1 MRWNGAKTQGLLVT
15 FRRMKSEPATTL
27 MQDIQGAT
35 HRREERDVSQPHSTY
50 KSDVLF
56 MPINGHEDR
65 KADSHRKQ
73 QKDI

>member
-15 FRRMKSEPATTL
+15 FRRMRGEPATML
-27 MQDIQGAT
+27 MQAIQGAT
-35 HRREERDVSQPHSTY
+35 HRREGRDVSKPHSTY
-50 KSDVLF
+50 TSDVLF

-65 KADSHRKQ
+65 KADSERKR

>member
-15 FRRMKSEPATTL
+15 FRRMRSEPATTP
-27 MQDIQGAT
+27 MQAIQGAT
-35 HRREERDVSQPHSTY
+35 HRREARDAAKPHSTY

-65 KADSHRKQ
+65 KADSHRKR